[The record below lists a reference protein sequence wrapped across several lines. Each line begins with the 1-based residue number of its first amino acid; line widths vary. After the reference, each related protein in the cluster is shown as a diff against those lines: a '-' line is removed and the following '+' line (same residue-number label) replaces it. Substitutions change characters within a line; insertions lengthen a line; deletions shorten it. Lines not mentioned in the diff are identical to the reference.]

1 MQIYRHFLSLIFLLL
16 FTSNCFLFLPN
27 GGKQTDFSVFGF
39 LLGLLGGSTSSSSQ
53 DLSPGTQID
62 LSGEGKIDGTLVDS
76 DGDGISDGINLTGG
90 NTPNLILIDTNG
102 DNLPDAVDSNGDG
115 IPDYYIS
122 PNPPG
127 FLTTAPGGSGNP
139 VVLIVDANG
148 NPLGFDTDGDGAA
161 NDTTI
166 VTILSDTTPPTITSS
181 LLTGTF
187 SSTQTTTLSC
197 TDNRAPGAI
206 VYTLDVSN
214 PSFIPKN
221 GTIITK
227 SSKDI
232 SLSTEGTHTLQA
244 ICRDLA
250 GNISAPI
257 TLNYTIDIKVPALSI
272 VSQTSDSVSANVGAI
287 NSSTIT
293 WISDRSGSFTIREG
307 SSCESGVIISNGNV
321 TANLGQSL
329 ALSHTHFTG
338 EGYKSF
344 RICVTG
350 TNGLTGFVSLALR
363 RDDTAPVVSASPG
376 SGSYS
381 TSTSVSLS
389 CTDTGGSGCEQIAYA
404 VQVGSAPS
412 NPSLQ
417 GTTGAVIS
425 GVLYTSAILMS
436 DASVTYTK
444 FVARDKAGNVSAVSS
459 QNYTVDTQVATITV
473 NSNTVAINGTSNV
486 SINWQSNQSGTYQ
499 IRVGGS
505 NCSNGT
511 ALTQTG
517 NNANVVGNVTASSA
531 KTSTISNS
539 HFSEGNNTIRI
550 CVANL
555 VGNFGSTSITISK
568 DTTAPLVTMTSPAGA
583 GPFVSGVQLVL
594 SCSDTS
600 GSGCDKIIYTTNGSE
615 PSFDSN
621 GAVTNGI
628 VYSSPVALA
637 NGSNQIKYLARD
649 LAGNLSTTGSQIFQ
663 VGPPNPPAFVEAQ
676 ASGTSALVQWWPVT
690 GAETYTVYYSTSPG
704 VTSASTSFGPV
715 SDPNASITGLS
726 SGTLYYFRVAV
737 NNQLG
742 TSALSLLEA
751 SALTTATPP
760 GTSDTGIHVD
770 ISAGQSGNS
779 AGSGSIS
786 GAIPSANLDIIN
798 NKLLV
803 VTVNDANN
811 GKPSLFRCELDG
823 TNCTHSDLS
832 AGEGTNSGRNPNA
845 KIDFKNQKLLVVA
858 RNGANENKPSLYR
871 CDLNGSNCT
880 HTDISAG
887 QGANSAGDSASH
899 KYGPKLIIDD
909 LNQKIL
915 VVTINDANNGKLSL
929 FRCDLDGNNCNHTD
943 ISAGQ
948 GANSAFYPSFKV
960 DTKNQ
965 KMLVVTYNNTKLS
978 LFRCNLDGTNCTHT
992 DISVGQS
999 SLIFPSL
1006 NIDLNRQKMMVAVH
1020 KGNIGVGTSDGGK
1033 PGIVQCDLN
1042 GANCSYVD
1050 VSYNSSILTS
1060 HRYMSSSLDLINQ
1073 KILIVYQDQNIQHK
1087 PRLTRCDFD
1096 GSNCNHKDISVGQG
1110 SYSGTFPETLIN
1122 SANGKLFV
1130 VTQNGANGRRP
1141 SLFIW

>member
-1 MQIYRHFLSLIFLLL
+1 MRIHKQFLSLTFLLL
-16 FTSNCFLFLPN
+16 FTSHCFLFLPN
-27 GGKQTDFSVFGF
+27 GETKTDFSIFGF
-39 LLGLLGGSTSSSSQ
+39 LLGLVGGSISSSSQ
-53 DLSPGTQID
+53 DLSPGTEID
-62 LSGEGKIDGTLVDS
+62 LSGEGKMDGTLVDS

-102 DNLPDAVDSNGDG
+102 DGLPDAVDSNGDG
-115 IPDYYIS
+115 LPDYYIS

-127 FLTTAPGGSGNP
+127 FLTTAPGGTGNP

-148 NPLGFDTDGDGAA
+148 NPLGFDTDGDGTV
-161 NDTTI
+161 NDTLI
-166 VTILSDTTPPTITSS
+166 VNILSDTTPPTITSS

-214 PSFIPKN
+214 PSFSPKN

-227 SSKDI
+227 SSKAI
-232 SLSTEGTHTLQA
+232 ALSTEGTHTLQA

-257 TLNYTIDIKVPALSI
+257 NLNYTIDTKFPALSI
-272 VSQTSDSVSANVGAI
+272 VSQTTDSVSANGGAI
-287 NSSTIT
+287 NSSTTI
-293 WISDRSGSFTIREG
+293 WKSDRSGSFVVREG
-307 SSCESGVIISNGNV
+307 SSCESGVTISNGNV
-321 TANLGQSL
+321 TANQDQSL
-329 ALSHTHFTG
+329 LLSHTHFTG
-338 EGYKSF
+338 EGNKSF

-350 TNGLTGFVSLALR
+350 TNGLTGFVSVALR

-376 SGSYS
+376 GGSYS

-389 CTDTGGSGCEQIAYA
+389 CTDTGGAGCDQIAYA
-404 VQVGSAPS
+404 VQVGSAPT

-417 GTTGAVIS
+417 GTTGVVTS
-425 GVLYTSAILMS
+425 GVLYTSAISMS

-444 FVARDKAGNVSAVSS
+444 FLARDKAGNVSAVSS

-473 NSNTVAINGTSNV
+473 NSYTAAINGTSNL

-517 NNANVVGNVTASSA
+517 NNANVLGNVTASSA
-531 KTSTISNS
+531 TTSTIANS
-539 HFSEGNNTIRI
+539 HLTEGSNTIRI

-555 VGNFGSTSITISK
+555 VGNFGSSSITTRK
-568 DTTAPLVTMTSPAGA
+568 DTTAPVITMASPTGT
-583 GPFVSGVQLVL
+583 GPFASGVQLEL
-594 SCSDTS
+594 SCSDAG

-615 PSFDSN
+615 PSFDAN
-621 GAVTNGI
+621 GAVMDGI

-649 LAGNLSTTGSQIFQ
+649 LAGNLSTTGNQSFQ
-663 VGPPNPPAFVEAQ
+663 VGPPNPPTFVEAQ

-690 GAETYTVYYSTSPG
+690 GATSYTVYYSTSPG

-715 SDPNASITGLS
+715 TDPSATITGLTS
-726 SGTLYYFRVAV
+726 NTLHYFRVAV
-737 NNQLG
+737 NNHLG

-751 SALTTATPP
+751 AALTTGTPP
-760 GTSDTGIHVD
+760 GTNNTGIHVD
-770 ISAGQSGNS
+770 ISAGQNGNS

-786 GAIPSANLDIIN
+786 GAIPSANLDFIN

-811 GKPSLFRCELDG
+811 GKPSLFRCDLDG
-823 TNCTHSDLS
+823 ANCTHSDLS
-832 AGEGTNSGRNPNA
+832 AGQGTNSGRNPNA

-871 CDLNGSNCT
+871 CDFNGSNCT

-887 QGANSAGDSASH
+887 QGANSAGDSSSH
-899 KYGPKLIIDD
+899 KYGPKLVIDD

-915 VVTINDANNGKLSL
+915 VVTINDANSGKLSL
-929 FRCDLDGNNCNHTD
+929 FRCDLDGSNCTHTD
-943 ISAGQ
+943 ISTGQ
-948 GANSAFYPSFKV
+948 GANSAFYPSFKL

-965 KMLVVTYNNTKLS
+965 KLLVVTHNNTKLS

-992 DISVGQS
+992 DISVGQI
-999 SLIFPSL
+999 SLLFPSL
-1006 NIDLNRQKMMVAVH
+1006 NIDTVRQKIVVAVH
-1020 KGNIGVGTSDGGK
+1020 NGTIGGGTNGGGK
-1033 PGIVQCDLN
+1033 TGIVQCDLN
-1042 GANCSYVD
+1042 GANCSYID
-1050 VSYNSSILTS
+1050 VSHNFAIFPS

-1073 KILIVYQDQNIQHK
+1073 KILIVYQDHNIRHK

-1096 GSNCNHKDISVGQG
+1096 GSNCTHTDISVGQG
-1110 SYSGTFPETLIN
+1110 DYSGTFPETLIN
-1122 SANGKLFV
+1122 AANGKLFV
-1130 VTQNGANGRRP
+1130 VAQNGANGRRP